1 MRLLPALAALAIG
14 FATPAFAQDQ
24 NTIDPEVRQ
33 QIEAVLTQ
41 FDEAYNK
48 SDAAAIAAL
57 LTPDAVQVWA
67 WEMAGGV
74 ASGQQAIEQRYKA
87 QLASSPGKLARK
99 LVQVYPIGDEIC
111 AVSAFTHPRTVQED
125 RVITDNLPLMALKV
139 TFAIFL
145 LLTGASAN
153 AATVS
158 FA

>member
-1 MRLLPALAALAIG
+1 MKMRLLPALAALAIG

-67 WEMAGGV
+67 WEMAGSV
-74 ASGQQAIEQRYKA
+74 ASHFPV
-87 QLASSPGKLARK
+87 L
-99 LVQVYPIGDEIC
+99 
-111 AVSAFTHPRTVQED
+111 
-125 RVITDNLPLMALKV
+125 
-139 TFAIFL
+139 
-145 LLTGASAN
+145 
-153 AATVS
+153 
-158 FA
+158 